1 MQQERQIADPHHC
14 EAYCAGKVKFRVTKD
29 WGPALVWGGN
39 KGLPTDG
46 TSDRRAKGIILA
58 RDGTPGKGRSRLG
71 AMGQEG
77 LLERTKGRLL

>member
-14 EAYCAGKVKFRVTKD
+14 ETYCAGKVKLRVTKD

-46 TSDRRAKGIILA
+46 TSDERAKGIILA
-58 RDGTPGKGRSRLG
+58 RDGTPGKRRSRLG